1 MCDSGIRTFDPVL
14 RSVPRHELPAHRV
27 SRPFHGHHLVADLRG
42 VASRA
47 GGGAAPRTRMQDH
60 RRPGRPPPPLPA
72 RPQPPR
78 PKALRRQGLLLRRR
92 GEIHVPGVYS
102 ANTGQSI
109 GLPIAL
115 PGPGELEGGGGRPRA
130 ASPDPGRAVG
140 NLIDC
145 PVNSEA
151 PVLVESP
158 TGNSLA
164 LSFSLSTVLT
174 DTQGMFGSKPP

>member
-1 MCDSGIRTFDPVL
+1 MRYRDSYW
-14 RSVPRHELPAHRV
+14 E
-27 SRPFHGHHLVADLRG
+27 
-42 VASRA
+42 
-47 GGGAAPRTRMQDH
+47 
-60 RRPGRPPPPLPA
+60 
-72 RPQPPR
+72 
-78 PKALRRQGLLLRRR
+78 
-92 GEIHVPGVYS
+92 GEQQHTYVYVPGAS
-102 ANTGQSI
+102 EFTGQLN

-115 PGPGELEGGGGRPRA
+115 PGPGELEGKGKGPRA